1 MSKMHL
7 NLTYQ
12 TAFLNNTAP
21 YRRATTHPPD
31 DVGSVAHHPC
41 WHSQKRLILFITTP
55 GEDKNPK
62 FMSGF
67 YRVNVALSHHKER
80 SNSDDGKPV
89 PMRTAAVKHTFSHG
103 FKTKMSIVI
112 LLQEKLDTNKQGNVL
127 IYWHNHI

>member
-12 TAFLNNTAP
+12 TAFLNNTAL

-55 GEDKNPK
+55 GKDKNPK

-80 SNSDDGKPV
+80 PNSDDGKPV

-103 FKTKMSIVI
+103 FKTKMVI